1 MNSFWNKNID
11 LFNQRFPELSK
22 SLETKKS
29 DDLVLEEG
37 KNGTVTAK
45 YNGLLLHSKYNPVKE
60 AETLISSFDPKNHD
74 TVIFLGFGL
83 GYGPIEFAKKHP
95 DATMILVEKDP
106 SRFFSAIDVLDW
118 SDVFRHK
125 KIILLLG
132 AGEEEVSALLGKC
145 KTEATAVYKTK
156 AQCAHSENYF
166 SAVENALKQNS
177 QKEEINTNTLEKF
190 ARLWLNNSCRNLDY
204 LQSLDGVN
212 KYRNLGKEIP
222 FVILAAGPSLESI
235 LPHLEEIKK
244 RAMIICV
251 DTALHACLRQNVEP
265 DFIILADPQYY
276 CSLHLDFLSAPSSI
290 LITEIAA
297 YPSVLRFKCRETV
310 LFSSLFPI
318 GQFFESQTGEKG
330 KLAAGGSVTTSA
342 WDFARLCKA
351 SRIFMAG
358 MDLGYPGKET
368 HIRGSKF
375 EEKAHAESSRTKTSE
390 TANSAAL
397 FSANPT
403 IEKDYNGN
411 DIITDKRMR
420 LFSWWFETQCTQSRS
435 YGTET
440 FTLTPESLAIKGI
453 EIFSIS
459 SFLEF
464 PVIENEKKEFFANA
478 ERNRSSLPDKF
489 LFESMKKKFSED
501 LVELENL
508 AKKGIDIT
516 SKALRDRT
524 KIRQSLDILS
534 DIDNHIL
541 NSDAKNSAS
550 LVFPTKRQLDKMAK
564 EIPCGNEF
572 EKEMY
577 PIQYSKLIYTQI
589 LSSVKLFK
597 RFFSSF

>member
-11 LFNQRFPELSK
+11 LFKQRFPDLSN
-22 SLETKKS
+22 SLEMKKS
-29 DDLVLEEG
+29 GDLVFEEG

-60 AETLISSFDPKNHD
+60 AETLISSFDPAKHD
-74 TVIFLGFGL
+74 TAIFLGFGL

-95 DATMILVEKDP
+95 DTTMILIEKDP
-106 SRFFSAIDVLDW
+106 SRFFSAIEVLDW
-118 SDVFRHK
+118 SDVFKHA

-132 AGEEEVSALLGKC
+132 ASEEEVCSILGKC
-145 KTEATAVYKTK
+145 KSESTAVYRTK
-156 AQCAHSENYF
+156 AQCAHNESYF
-166 SAVENALKQNS
+166 QAVENALRQNS

-204 LQSLDGVN
+204 LQFLDGVN
-212 KYRNLGKEIP
+212 KYSGLGKEIP
-222 FVILAAGPSLESI
+222 FVILAAGPSLKSV
-235 LPHLEEIKK
+235 LPHLAEIKK
-244 RAMIICV
+244 RAVIVCV

-276 CSLHLDFLSAPSSI
+276 CSLHLEFLSAPSSV

-297 YPSVLRFKCRETV
+297 YPSVLRFKCKEIV

-342 WDFARLCKA
+342 WDFARLCKT
-351 SRIFMAG
+351 SKIFMAG

-403 IEKDYNGN
+403 TEKDYNGN
-411 DIITDKRMR
+411 SIITDKRMR

-440 FTLTPESLAIKGI
+440 YTLTPESMAIKGI
-453 EIFSIS
+453 EVFSLS
-459 SFLEF
+459 RFMDF
-464 PVIENEKKEFFANA
+464 PVIENKKEEFFFNA
-478 ERNRSSLPDKF
+478 ERNKKALPDRS
-489 LFESMKKKFSED
+489 LFDSSKEKFSKD
-501 LVELENL
+501 LEALENL
-508 AKKGIDIT
+508 AKKGIDVA
-516 SKALRDRT
+516 SKAIKDRT
-524 KIRQSLDILS
+524 KIKQALNILS
-534 DIDNHIL
+534 EIDSSIL

-550 LVFPTKRQLDKMAK
+550 LVFPTKRQLDNLAK
-564 EIPCGNEF
+564 DILCGNEL

-577 PIQYSKLIYTQI
+577 PINYSRLIYTQI